1 MSDTP
6 TAQDAITA
14 YARQARW
21 TTPASRPSVPG
32 TPVRMSLPERVTA
45 RSRCT
50 LTAEEW
56 RTAEAAWSDEA
67 DARYRACVQRAPL
80 GPDAPPVRVGVKDT
94 VDVAGFPTRL
104 GLRGHRHHARL
115 STPAISALPPEL
127 ASVTAKVVTTELNIG
142 VGSECVNPYVPHID
156 PGGSSTGTAV
166 SVAAGI
172 CDLALGTDV
181 LGSVRWPAGQCGTVG
196 LRMTHRS
203 SLLEGV
209 FPLSPPMD
217 ALGWAARSAAD
228 LAYLWP
234 LLGLDRLGA
243 QRPPGEGPY
252 RIGVVA
258 NTEGPEGTCGP
269 VMRGALETACGHLEA
284 SGHLL
289 DAVRV
294 DDLWALR
301 GPAWELCARQ
311 AWDAYQVWR
320 PWVPADL
327 HETTRGALEVGAK
340 VQDDR
345 YAWILERLAHTR
357 ATVEGDFDAAGVDAW
372 LLPLDPAAPPDLATA
387 GARVSTIPAP
397 QDPDYDVRVAYTP
410 LASFAGLPALT
421 MPVARDERGAPL
433 CVQLIARRDHEPL
446 LIRLAA
452 LLEEA
457 VGPLGLRPS

>member
-6 TAQDAITA
+6 TAQDAITS

-21 TTPASRPSVPG
+21 TTTTSRPPVPG
-32 TPVRMSLPERVTA
+32 APVRLSLPERVAA
-45 RSRCT
+45 RSRGT

-80 GPDAPPVRVGVKDT
+80 GPQAPPVRVGVKDT
-94 VDVAGFPTRL
+94 VDVAGLPTRL
-104 GLRGHRHHARL
+104 GLRGHRHHARV

-127 ASVTAKVVTTELNIG
+127 AAVTAKVVTTELNIG

-258 NTEGPEGTCGP
+258 NAEGPEGTCGP

-340 VQDDR
+340 VRDDR

-357 ATVEGDFDAAGVDAW
+357 ATVEGDFDATGVDAW

-387 GARVSTIPAP
+387 DARVSTIPAP
-397 QDPDYDVRVAYTP
+397 QDPDYDERVAYTP

-452 LLEEA
+452 LLEQA

>member
-45 RSRCT
+45 RSRGT

-127 ASVTAKVVTTELNIG
+127 ASVTAKVATTELNIG

>member
-1 MSDTP
+1 MSDAPTP
-6 TAQDAITA
+6 QDAITA
-14 YARQARW
+14 YAHRAHWNSPPEAPR
-21 TTPASRPSVPG
+21 PG
-32 TPVRMSLPERVTA
+32 TPMALPLPERVAA
-45 RSRCT
+45 RSRGT

-56 RTAEAAWSDEA
+56 RTAEADWSDRA
-67 DARYRACVQRAPL
+67 DARYRATVQRAPL
-80 GPDAPPVRVGVKDT
+80 GTDAAPVRVGVKDT
-94 VDVAGFPTRL
+94 VDVAGLPTRL
-104 GLRGHRHHARL
+104 GLRGHRHHARV
-115 STPAISALPPEL
+115 STPAIAALPPGL
-127 ASVTAKVVTTELNIG
+127 AAVTAKVVTTELNIG

-172 CDLALGTDV
+172 CDLGLGTDV
-181 LGSVRWPAGQCGTVG
+181 LGSVRWPAGQCATVG
-196 LRMTHRS
+196 LRMTQRV

-217 ALGWAARSAAD
+217 ALGWVTRSAAD

-234 LLGLDRLGA
+234 LLGLDRLGT
-243 QRPPGEGPY
+243 QRPAGEGPY

-258 NTEGPEGTCGP
+258 NAEGPEGACGP
-269 VMRGALETACGHLEA
+269 AMRGALETACERLEA
-284 SGHLL
+284 SGQRLGP
-289 DAVRV
+289 VRV

-357 ATVEGDFDAAGVDAW
+357 ATVEAGFDDAGVDAW
-372 LLPLDPAAPPDLATA
+372 LLPLDPAAPPDLAA
-387 GARVSTIPAP
+387 ADARVSTIPAP
-397 QDPDYDVRVAYTP
+397 QDPDYDLRVAYTP

-421 MPVARDERGAPL
+421 LPVARDERGAPL

-457 VGPLGLRPS
+457 VGPLGFRPS

>member
-45 RSRCT
+45 RSRGT

-67 DARYRACVQRAPL
+67 DARYRACVQRAAL

-104 GLRGHRHHARL
+104 GLRGHRHHARV

-284 SGHLL
+284 SGQLL

>member
-32 TPVRMSLPERVTA
+32 APVRMSLPERVTA
-45 RSRCT
+45 RSRGT

-104 GLRGHRHHARL
+104 GLRGHRHHARV

-387 GARVSTIPAP
+387 GTRVSTIPAP

-421 MPVARDERGAPL
+421 MPVARDERRAPL

-452 LLEEA
+452 LLEEV

>member
-1 MSDTP
+1 MSDAP
-6 TAQDAITA
+6 APQDAITS

-21 TTPASRPSVPG
+21 TSEPPAPQPG
-32 TPVRMSLPERVTA
+32 APMALPLPERVTA
-45 RSRCT
+45 RARGT

-56 RTAEAAWSDEA
+56 RTEEAAWSDLA
-67 DARYRACVQRAPL
+67 DARYRACVHRAPL
-80 GPDAPPVRVGVKDT
+80 DAAAAPVRVGVKDT

-104 GLRGHRHHARL
+104 GLRGHRHHARV
-115 STPAISALPPEL
+115 SNPAIAALPS
-127 ASVTAKVVTTELNIG
+127 ARAAVTAKVVTTELNIG
-142 VGSECVNPYVPHID
+142 VGSECVNPYVPQID

-166 SVAAGI
+166 SVAANI
-172 CDLALGTDV
+172 CDIGLGTDV

-196 LRMTHRS
+196 LRMTQRT

-217 ALGWAARSAAD
+217 ALGWATRSAAD

-243 QRPPGEGPY
+243 QRPAAEGPY

-258 NTEGPEGTCGP
+258 NVDGPEGTCGP
-269 VMRGALETACGHLEA
+269 VMRRALETACARLEA
-284 SGHLL
+284 SGQRL
-289 DAVRV
+289 DAVRL

-320 PWVPADL
+320 PWVPTDL

-387 GARVSTIPAP
+387 DARVSTIPAP
-397 QDPDYDVRVAYTP
+397 GDPDYDLRVAYTP

-457 VGPLGLRPS
+457 VGPLGFRPS

>member
-32 TPVRMSLPERVTA
+32 PPVRMSLPERVTA
-45 RSRCT
+45 RSRGT
-50 LTAEEW
+50 LTTEEW

-104 GLRGHRHHARL
+104 GLRGHRHHARVT
-115 STPAISALPPEL
+115 TPAISALPHEL

-203 SLLEGV
+203 SLMEGV

-234 LLGLDRLGA
+234 LLGLDRLSA

-258 NTEGPEGTCGP
+258 NAEGPEGTCGP
-269 VMRGALETACGHLEA
+269 VMRGALETACGHLES
-284 SGHLL
+284 SGQQL

-387 GARVSTIPAP
+387 SARVSTIPAP